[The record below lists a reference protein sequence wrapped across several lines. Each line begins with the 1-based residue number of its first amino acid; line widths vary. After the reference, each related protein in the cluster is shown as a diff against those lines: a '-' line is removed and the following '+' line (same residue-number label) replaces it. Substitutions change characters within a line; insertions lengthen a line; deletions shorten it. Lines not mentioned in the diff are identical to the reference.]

1 MSNDQLVLAV
11 GMLCFFDLMYLE
23 FLFWGEAAGFKS
35 FPLRW
40 FNKLFYPNKTQTE
53 AISNDVS
60 DWSNQRDISM
70 LSEQVII
77 QPYDTQ
83 ADIDRKKSD
92 ALKNLYWNKFAVETE
107 NKNLR
112 QELERQGKN
121 GDSWKLKIKV
131 FSFFLLLF
139 HMVIIFTLLDRIK
152 G

>member
-1 MSNDQLVLAV
+1 
-11 GMLCFFDLMYLE
+11 
-23 FLFWGEAAGFKS
+23 
-35 FPLRW
+35 
-40 FNKLFYPNKTQTE
+40 
-53 AISNDVS
+53 
-60 DWSNQRDISM
+60 M

-131 FSFFLLLF
+131 FSFFLLLY